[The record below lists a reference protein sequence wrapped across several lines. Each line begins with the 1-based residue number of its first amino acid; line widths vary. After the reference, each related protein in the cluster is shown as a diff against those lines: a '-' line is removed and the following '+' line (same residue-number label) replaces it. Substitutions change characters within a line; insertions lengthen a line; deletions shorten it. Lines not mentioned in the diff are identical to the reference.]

1 MQLKK
6 FANRIGFTE
15 TEFKVLFFLAVV
27 FFAGLLIKYFNL
39 EKNVYR
45 NFDYRK
51 EDSLFWSGDSI
62 NNNQQ
67 TELKVLNEKEKIKN
81 EVLGL
86 SQTDITKIQKKETL
100 KELSININSAD
111 KNDLMNLPGIGEKT
125 AQRIIE
131 FRNKVGKFKSIE
143 DLKEVKGIRNTK
155 LEKIRKYIYVN

>member
-1 MQLKK
+1 L
-6 FANRIGFTE
+6 
-15 TEFKVLFFLAVV
+15 
-27 FFAGLLIKYFNL
+27 
-39 EKNVYR
+39 
-45 NFDYRK
+45 
-51 EDSLFWSGDSI
+51 SGDSI